1 MKDETGIFRQLGF
14 HKQEA
19 VKYLQDQG
27 FVEGK
32 DYSVNYIALQGSQ
45 NYGIAHEN
53 SDVDSRLMINPS
65 KHSLLMKYNFTHD
78 FKMENGEICVIRS
91 TMDALEPL
99 FKGNVN
105 GLEVLYTKY
114 FIPYDNV
121 WPFIRGKR
129 EIIEST
135 FRDNMVKASFGMMKQ
150 KKASLL
156 KSTGGCQAEF
166 FEKHGYNGKD
176 YIHIVR
182 LYDTLHRI
190 IRNIGFREAMLW
202 KQVEFVKFI
211 REGHAWYTIERVEEH
226 VDILLNMAEGSVN
239 DFLDKFDITSET
251 QMVVKT
257 CIREEVATMLSQNG

>member
-1 MKDETGIFRQLGF
+1 MMNSTDIFRKLGI

-19 VKYLQDQG
+19 VKYLQEQG
-27 FVEGK
+27 FVEGE
-32 DYSVNYIALQGSQ
+32 DYSVSYIALQGSQ
-45 NYGIAHEN
+45 NYGIAHED

-65 KHSLLMKYNFTHD
+65 KHSLLLKYNYTHD
-78 FKMENGEICVIRS
+78 FKMDNGEICVIRS

-105 GLEVLYTKY
+105 GLEVLYTDY

-121 WPFIRGKR
+121 WSFIRGKR

-182 LYDTLHRI
+182 LYDTLHKI

-202 KQVEFVKFI
+202 KQAEFAKSV
-211 REGHAWYTIERVEEH
+211 REGHEYFDVKNVVEH
-226 VDILLNMAEGSVN
+226 VDAMLNVTEGSV
-239 DFLDKFDITSET
+239 DKFLDKFDITSET

-257 CIREEVATMLSQNG
+257 CIREEVAAMLSKNG

>member
-1 MKDETGIFRQLGF
+1 MKDETELFRQLGF

-27 FVEGK
+27 FAEGK

-176 YIHIVR
+176 YIHINR
-182 LYDTLHRI
+182 LFDIIKRI
-190 IRNIGFREAMLW
+190 SRNQEFETAINWGCL
-202 KQVEFVKFI
+202 EFVQKVRNGDYDI
-211 REGHAWYTIERVEEH
+211 SSVVIHTDALIKNVETS
-226 VDILLNMAEGSVN
+226 VDK
-239 DFLDKFDITSET
+239 FLDKFDITSET

-257 CIREEVATMLSQNG
+257 CIREEVATMLSKNG